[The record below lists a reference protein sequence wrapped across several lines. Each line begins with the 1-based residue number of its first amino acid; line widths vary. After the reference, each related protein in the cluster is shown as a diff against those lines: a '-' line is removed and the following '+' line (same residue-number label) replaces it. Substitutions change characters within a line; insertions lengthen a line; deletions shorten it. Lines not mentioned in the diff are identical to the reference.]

1 VPGQGNTLSIENLK
15 TPYVALAI
23 VLLAL
28 AVLIGAIRMP
38 TIKNEALQSDT
49 EGNAMTTKR
58 RSVFSYPQLVLGMLA
73 IFIYVGTEVTIQSN
87 LGALLELKDIKGI
100 DHTQVDKYISLYWGS
115 LMIGRISGSLSTFN
129 LKKSIYN
136 VLSVLVPFMVFGI
149 VLFFNALRGTVVNDL
164 SIYALWI
171 GLFIVVKFIGQEKP
185 AKTLLL
191 FSLAA
196 MLFMAVGLFTHGD
209 IALFSFLS
217 GGLFCSVM
225 WPCIFNL
232 AIAGLG
238 KYTNQGSSL
247 LIMMILGGAIL
258 PPLQGTL
265 ADSVGIHPSYWV
277 PLVGFGYLAWYG
289 FFVKRLL
296 QKQGINYDTTVDDRH

>member
-1 VPGQGNTLSIENLK
+1 MNQKHPSGLRFLFFTEMWERFGYYLMIGIFQLYLTETIENGGLGMDRK
-15 TPYVALAI
+15 EAADIYGTFIAFVFLTPFLGGLLADRILGYRKSLFWGGLLMIVGSIILAI
-23 VLLAL
+23 EPQKLFFLGIAFTV
-28 AVLIGAIRMP
+28 IGTGFFKPNISTMVGELYKP
-38 TIKNEALQSDT
+38 GDV
-49 EGNAMTTKR
+49 R
-58 RSVFSYPQLVLGMLA
+58 RDAGFSLFYAG
-73 IFIYVGTEVTIQSN
+73 INI
-87 LGALLELKDIKGI
+87 GALLGGGLCVYVGKTYSWNFAFLLSGI
-100 DHTQVDKYISLYWGS
+100 
-115 LMIGRISGSLSTFN
+115 
-129 LKKSIYN
+129 
-136 VLSVLVPFMVFGI
+136 
-149 VLFFNALRGTVVNDL
+149 
-164 SIYALWI
+164 
-171 GLFIVVKFIGQEKP
+171 
-185 AKTLLL
+185 
-191 FSLAA
+191 
-196 MLFMAVGLFTHGD
+196 FMAVGLFTHGD

-217 GGLFCSVM
+217 GGLFCSVI

-296 QKQGINYDTTVDDRH
+296 QKQGINYDTTTGDMH